1 MLATIQE
8 HIESTLEVRGG
19 RPRIIGHR
27 IRVQD
32 VAVLHERRGLTPDEI
47 VEAYPGLTLS
57 DVHAALAAH
66 TEAMDSLYEHV
77 RAADV
82 RATMTAPDN
91 DARRR
96 DDLLPEPENTTHLSV
111 ADAQGNVVALTQSV
125 GPLFGSRVAS
135 AELGF
140 IHAATM
146 EYLGALEPGTRRHW
160 SSRQAAWPYSW
171 PPRPH

>member
-57 DVHAALAAH
+57 DVHAALAFYFDHRQQIDDDIARDA
-66 TEAMDSLYEHV
+66 TLADEV
-77 RAADV
+77 R
-82 RATMTAPDN
+82 RATP
-91 DARRR
+91 
-96 DDLLPEPENTTHLSV
+96 
-111 ADAQGNVVALTQSV
+111 
-125 GPLFGSRVAS
+125 SRLA
-135 AELGF
+135 AKLGRG
-140 IHAATM
+140 
-146 EYLGALEPGTRRHW
+146 E
-160 SSRQAAWPYSW
+160 
-171 PPRPH
+171 